1 MNPGDLDR
9 NASALRRAYQASSH
23 GLAFAITLA
32 LGIYGGS
39 WLDERWQCSPV
50 FVLLGFAVALG
61 VALVSLIRAVDQLER
76 DDKAAGKKQQ

>member
-9 NASALRRAYQASSH
+9 HANTLRRAYQASSH

-61 VALVSLIRAVDQLER
+61 MALVSLIKAVERLER
-76 DDKAAGKKQQ
+76 DDKAGGTQK